1 MLCATLKI
9 ISTAFLALTCAA
21 VCAAC
26 SPRVERVVLAPPPA
40 LLEDCPHPPA
50 PAGIVTDNVNAY
62 AAAVTGY
69 VNAYAARLDECN
81 GSKAAMRQWYADMGV
96 QK

>member
-1 MLCATLKI
+1 MRCATLKK

-21 VCAAC
+21 ACAAC
-26 SPRVERVVLAPPPA
+26 SPRVERVALTPPPA

-62 AAAVTGY
+62 AAAATGY
-69 VNAYAARLDECN
+69 VNAYAAALDTCN
-81 GSKAAMRQWYADMGV
+81 GGKAALRQWYADMARG
-96 QK
+96 Q